1 MRRLFHII
9 ILSAF
14 VSLYSCQRED
24 VPAADNTEDIPAVN
38 GHYVPGK
45 AVVRMSEGL
54 VSAIES
60 GQRSCEIIPGATV
73 RRTFAHGG
81 IYEERMRKAGLHL
94 WYDVEFDESRPL
106 TKTGESLL
114 DVEGV
119 DLVEYVP
126 VVISTSDTYPFDDP
140 DLKKQ
145 WHYYN
150 KGNILTG
157 LEKGCDINVFPAW
170 ERGVVGSSDVVVA
183 VIDGGVDVGHDDLK
197 DNLWSGTDTLGNTIH
212 GYNFVSDTYT
222 VTPDSHGT
230 HVAGTIAAVNNN
242 GIGVSGIAGGNAAEG
257 IGGVRIMSCQIF
269 EGEDGSGSGASAI
282 VWAANNG
289 AVIAQNSWS
298 FPLEDNPDLTDTP
311 QYIKT
316 AVDYFNTY
324 AGCDSEGNQLPDS
337 HMKGGVVI
345 FAAGNEAKSM
355 GYPASYTGCVAVSSI
370 AGDYE
375 LAYYSNFGDWV
386 DIAAPGG
393 DAMKNQQVYSTVP
406 GNSYAY
412 MQGTSMACPHVSG
425 VAALIVSEFGGQG
438 FTRED
443 LIDRLLETAADISLT
458 SVEMGAGMVDASAA
472 VAHYGEDL
480 PNVPVYAGY
489 DDLSGTSLRLKY
501 LMPEDNNG
509 VVCRKVDFYRS
520 LESFDEVSD
529 HLTKITLSTSSAHAG
544 DTLYFTIDKLTYNTT
559 YYFSVKGYDLYDNS
573 SVLSENVK
581 ITTRDN
587 LAPVI
592 VALDGTEHTLKKFMT
607 SKFKFTVTDP
617 ENELNEVGYDNA
629 TDSDVLTK
637 ENDVYVLTIDAKAI
651 PAGTYRSRIYAS
663 DAAGKSSECEIVFVV
678 EENSAPEQV
687 AQFENILFTARS
699 KSRMIDLNEY
709 ISDPDGESLEYSVV
723 SSSESVAKVSVSK
736 GTLTVNSVAFGTAE
750 ITITATDALQKS
762 LIATFKVVVR
772 DGTKAVDVYPNPVKD
787 GKLYLRT
794 SQHEDVDVFISGSS
808 GAVIYDSKAVADP
821 FDPVAIDISG
831 AVPGVY
837 NVKVTTAS
845 GKVMTQ
851 NIVKL

>member
-1 MRRLFHII
+1 ML
-9 ILSAF
+9 LC
-14 VSLYSCQRED
+14 LSCQQ
-24 VPAADNTEDIPAVN
+24 NDIPVIGQEDEMPEQN
-38 GHYVPGK
+38 QCVPGK
-45 AVVRMSEGL
+45 AVIKVSEEL
-54 VSAIES
+54 WNALES
-60 GQRSCEIIPGATV
+60 GERDVELMPGASI

-81 IYEERMRKAGLHL
+81 RYEDRMRRAGLHL
-94 WYDVEFDESRPL
+94 WLDVEFDEAIPL
-106 TKTGESLL
+106 TKAGGSLL
-114 DVEGV
+114 DIEGV
-119 DLVEYVP
+119 ELVEFMP
-126 VVISTSDTYPFDDP
+126 VTSRSDVSYPFDDP
-140 DLKKQ
+140 NLKKQ
-145 WHYYN
+145 WHYWN
-150 KGNILTG
+150 KGNVLTG
-157 LEKGCDINVFPAW
+157 LEAGCDVNVFPAW
-170 ERGVVGSSDVVVA
+170 ERGVVGSGNVVVA
-183 VIDGGVDVGHDDLK
+183 VIDGGVDFNHEDLAGNMWEGK
-197 DNLWSGTDTLGNTIH
+197 DTLGNTIH
-212 GYNFVSDTYT
+212 GYNFVYDSYT
-222 VTPDSHGT
+222 INPESHGT

-242 GIGVSGIAGGNAAEG
+242 GIGASGIAGGNAAEG
-257 IGGVRIMSCQIF
+257 IKGASIMSCQIF
-269 EGEDGSGSGASAI
+269 DGEDSGGNGAAAI

-289 AVIAQNSWS
+289 AVIAQNSWG
-298 FPLEDNPDLTDTP
+298 FPHEDNPNLTDTP
-311 QYIKT
+311 EYIKE
-316 AVDYFNTY
+316 AIDYFNTH
-324 AGCDSEGNQLPDS
+324 AGCDENGNQLPDS
-337 HMKGGVVI
+337 PMKGGVV
-345 FAAGNEAKSM
+345 FFSAGNESRSM
-355 GYPASYTGCVAVSSI
+355 GYPASYQECIAVSGI
-370 AGDYE
+370 AGDYT

-386 DIAAPGG
+386 DISAPGG
-393 DAMKNQQVYSTVP
+393 DAYKSQYVYSTVV
-406 GNSYAY
+406 NDSYDSY
-412 MQGTSMACPHVSG
+412 QGTSMACPHVSG
-425 VAALIVSEFGGQG
+425 VAALILSEFGGPG

-443 LIDRLLETAADISLT
+443 LIDRLLTTAADISLPAD
-458 SVEMGAGMVDASAA
+458 EMGAGMVDASAA

-637 ENDVYVLTIDAKAI
+637 ENDIYVLTIDAKAI

-663 DAAGKSSECEIVFVV
+663 DAAGKLSECEIVFVV

-762 LIATFKVVVR
+762 LIANFKVVVR

>member
-1 MRRLFHII
+1 MPEQNQ
-9 ILSAF
+9 
-14 VSLYSCQRED
+14 C
-24 VPAADNTEDIPAVN
+24 
-38 GHYVPGK
+38 VPGK
-45 AVVRMSEGL
+45 AVIKVSEEL
-54 VSAIES
+54 WNALES
-60 GQRSCEIIPGATV
+60 GERDVELMPGASI

-81 IYEERMRKAGLHL
+81 RYEDRMRRAGLHL
-94 WYDVEFDESRPL
+94 WLDVEFDEAIPL
-106 TKTGESLL
+106 TKAGGSLL

-119 DLVEYVP
+119 ELVEFMP
-126 VVISTSDTYPFDDP
+126 VTSRSDVSYPFDDP
-140 DLKKQ
+140 NLKKQ
-145 WHYYN
+145 WHYWN
-150 KGNILTG
+150 KGNVLTG
-157 LEKGCDINVFPAW
+157 LEAGCDVNVFPAW
-170 ERGVVGSSDVVVA
+170 ERGVVGSSNVVVA
-183 VIDGGVDVGHDDLK
+183 VIDGGVDFNHEDLAGNMWEGK
-197 DNLWSGTDTLGNTIH
+197 DTLGNTIH
-212 GYNFVSDTYT
+212 GYNFVTDSYT
-222 VTPDSHGT
+222 INPESHGT
-230 HVAGTIAAVNNN
+230 HVAGTIAAVSNN
-242 GIGVSGIAGGNAAEG
+242 GTGVSGIAGGNAAEG
-257 IGGVRIMSCQIF
+257 IKGASIMSCQIF
-269 EGEDGSGSGASAI
+269 DGEDGGNGAAAI

-289 AVIAQNSWS
+289 AVIAQNSWGY
-298 FPLEDNPDLTDTP
+298 PHEENPDLTDTP
-311 QYIKT
+311 EYMKAAI
-316 AVDYFNTY
+316 DYFNSS
-324 AGCDSEGNQLPDS
+324 AGCDEEGNQLPDS
-337 HMKGGVVI
+337 PMKGGVV
-345 FAAGNEAKSM
+345 FFSAGNESMSM
-355 GYPASYTGCVAVSSI
+355 GYPASYQECIAVSGI
-370 AGDYE
+370 AGDYT

-386 DIAAPGG
+386 DISAPGG

-406 GNSYAY
+406 GNSYGY

-443 LIDRLLETAADISLT
+443 LIDRLLTTAADISLPAD
-458 SVEMGAGMVDASAA
+458 EMGAGMVDASAA

-501 LMPEDNNG
+501 IMPEDNNG
-509 VVCRKVDFYRS
+509 VECRKVDFYYS
-520 LESFDEVSD
+520 TGSFSQVSD
-529 HLTKITLSTSSAHAG
+529 TLSKLTQTTSSVHAG
-544 DTLYFTIDKLTYNTT
+544 DTLYFTVDKLAYNTT

-573 SVLSENVK
+573 SVLSENTK

-592 VALDGTEHTLKKFMT
+592 EALDGTDHTLKKFMT

-617 ENELNEVGYDNA
+617 ENELKEVGYDNA
-629 TDSDVLTK
+629 TDSDVFTK

-699 KSRMIDLNEY
+699 KTRTIELSEY

-772 DGTKAVDVYPNPVKD
+772 DGTKAADVYPNPVKD
-787 GKLYLRT
+787 GKLYFRT
-794 SQHEDVDVFISGSS
+794 SQHEEVDVFISGSS

>member
-1 MRRLFHII
+1 MP
-9 ILSAF
+9 
-14 VSLYSCQRED
+14 VT
-24 VPAADNTEDIPAVN
+24 DNVEDIPAN
-38 GHYVPGK
+38 GHHVHGK
-45 AVVRMSEGL
+45 AVVKVSDGL

-60 GQRSCEIIPGATV
+60 GQRSCEIIPGATMK
-73 RRTFAHGG
+73 RTFAHGG
-81 IYEERMRKAGLHL
+81 RYEGRMRKAGLHL
-94 WYDVEFDESRPL
+94 WYDVEFDESQPL

-114 DVEGV
+114 DVDGIE
-119 DLVEYVP
+119 LVEYVP
-126 VVISTSDTYPFDDP
+126 VMMSSSDTYFFDDP

-157 LEKGCDINVFPAW
+157 LVAGCDINVFPAW
-170 ERGVVGSSDVVVA
+170 ERGVVGSSNVVVA
-183 VIDGGVDVGHDDLK
+183 VIDGGVDFNHEDLAGNMWEGK
-197 DNLWSGTDTLGNTIH
+197 DSLGNTIH
-212 GYNFVSDTYT
+212 GYNFVTDSYT
-222 VTPDSHGT
+222 INPESHGT
-230 HVAGTIAAVNNN
+230 HVAGTIAAVSNN
-242 GIGVSGIAGGNAAEG
+242 GTGVSGIAGGNAAEG
-257 IGGVRIMSCQIF
+257 IKGASIMSCQIF
-269 EGEDGSGSGASAI
+269 DGEDGGNGAAAI

-289 AVIAQNSWS
+289 AVIAQNSWGY
-298 FPLEDNPDLTDTP
+298 PHEENPDLTDTP
-311 QYIKT
+311 EYMKAAI
-316 AVDYFNTY
+316 DYFNSS
-324 AGCDSEGNQLPDS
+324 AGCDEEGNQLPDS
-337 HMKGGVVI
+337 PMKGGVV
-345 FAAGNEAKSM
+345 FFSAGNESMSM
-355 GYPASYTGCVAVSSI
+355 GYPASYQECIAVSGI
-370 AGDYE
+370 AGDYT

-406 GNSYAY
+406 GNSYGY

-443 LIDRLLETAADISLT
+443 LIDRLLTTAADISLT

-509 VVCRKVDFYRS
+509 VECKKVDFYYS
-520 LESFDEVSD
+520 LESFDKVSEQ
-529 HLTKITLSTSSAHAG
+529 LTKTTQSTTALHAG

-559 YYFSVKGYDLYDNS
+559 YYFSVIGCDLYDNP
-573 SVLSENVK
+573 SVLSENTK

-592 VALDGTEHTLKKFMT
+592 EALDGADLTLKKFMT
-607 SKFKFTVTDP
+607 SKFKFSVTDP
-617 ENELNEVGYDNA
+617 ENELKEVGYDNA

-637 ENDVYVLTIDAKAI
+637 ENDVYILTIDARAI

-678 EENSAPEQV
+678 EENSVPEQV

-772 DGTKAVDVYPNPVKD
+772 DGTKAVDIYPNPVTD
-787 GKLYLRT
+787 GKLYVR
-794 SQHEDVDVFISGSS
+794 SSEKEDVDMRIVSSSGSVVFS
-808 GAVIYDSKAVADP
+808 GKVVADP
-821 FDPVAIDISG
+821 FDPAEADLSSVL
-831 AVPGVY
+831 PGIY
-837 NVKVTTAS
+837 NVRVTNKS
-845 GKVMTQ
+845 GKVTTQ

>member
-1 MRRLFHII
+1 MPEQNQ
-9 ILSAF
+9 
-14 VSLYSCQRED
+14 C
-24 VPAADNTEDIPAVN
+24 
-38 GHYVPGK
+38 VPGK
-45 AVVRMSEGL
+45 AVIKVSEEL
-54 VSAIES
+54 WNALES
-60 GQRSCEIIPGATV
+60 GERDVELMPGASI

-81 IYEERMRKAGLHL
+81 RYEDRMRRAGLHL
-94 WYDVEFDESRPL
+94 WLDVEFDEAIPL
-106 TKTGESLL
+106 TKAGGSLL

-119 DLVEYVP
+119 ELVEFMP
-126 VVISTSDTYPFDDP
+126 VTSRSDVSYPFDDP
-140 DLKKQ
+140 NLKKQ
-145 WHYYN
+145 WHYWN
-150 KGNILTG
+150 KGNVLTG
-157 LEKGCDINVFPAW
+157 LEAGCDVNVFPAW
-170 ERGVVGSSDVVVA
+170 ERGVVGSGNVVVA
-183 VIDGGVDVGHDDLK
+183 VIDGGVDFNHEDLAGNMWEGK
-197 DNLWSGTDTLGNTIH
+197 DTLGNTIH
-212 GYNFVSDTYT
+212 GYNFVYDSYT
-222 VTPDSHGT
+222 INPESHGT

-257 IGGVRIMSCQIF
+257 IKGASIMSCQIF
-269 EGEDGSGSGASAI
+269 DGEDGGNGAAAI

-289 AVIAQNSWS
+289 AVIAQNSWGY
-298 FPLEDNPDLTDTP
+298 PHEENPDLTDTP
-311 QYIKT
+311 EYMKAAI
-316 AVDYFNTY
+316 DYFNSS
-324 AGCDSEGNQLPDS
+324 AGCDEEGNQLPDS
-337 HMKGGVVI
+337 PMKGGVV
-345 FAAGNEAKSM
+345 FFSAGNESRSM
-355 GYPASYTGCVAVSSI
+355 GYPASYQECIAVSGI
-370 AGDYE
+370 AGDNT

-386 DIAAPGG
+386 DISAPGG
-393 DAMKNQQVYSTVP
+393 DAYKSQYVYSTVV
-406 GNSYAY
+406 NDSYDSY
-412 MQGTSMACPHVSG
+412 QGTSMACPHVSG

-509 VVCRKVDFYRS
+509 VECKKVDFYYS
-520 LESFDEVSD
+520 LESFDKVSEQ
-529 HLTKITLSTSSAHAG
+529 LTKTTQSTTALHAG
-544 DTLYFTIDKLTYNTT
+544 DTLYFTVDKLAYNTT

-573 SVLSENVK
+573 SVLSENTK

-592 VALDGTEHTLKKFMT
+592 EALDGTDHTLKKFMT

-617 ENELNEVGYDNA
+617 ENELKEVGYDNA
-629 TDSDVLTK
+629 TDSDVFTK

-699 KSRMIDLNEY
+699 KTRTIELSEY

-750 ITITATDALQKS
+750 VTITATDALQKNVT
-762 LIATFKVVVR
+762 ATFKVVVR
-772 DGTKAVDVYPNPVKD
+772 DGTKAADVYPNPVKD
-787 GKLYLRT
+787 GKLYFRT
-794 SQHEDVDVFISGSS
+794 SQHEEVDVFISGSS

>member
-1 MRRLFHII
+1 ML
-9 ILSAF
+9 LC
-14 VSLYSCQRED
+14 LSCQQ
-24 VPAADNTEDIPAVN
+24 NDIPVIGQEDEMPEQN
-38 GHYVPGK
+38 QCVPGK
-45 AVVRMSEGL
+45 AVIKVSEEL
-54 VSAIES
+54 WNALES
-60 GQRSCEIIPGATV
+60 GERDVELMPGASI

-81 IYEERMRKAGLHL
+81 RYEDRMRRAGLHL
-94 WYDVEFDESRPL
+94 WLDVEFDEAIPL
-106 TKTGESLL
+106 TKAGGSLL

-119 DLVEYVP
+119 ELVEFMP
-126 VVISTSDTYPFDDP
+126 VTSRSDVSYPFDDP
-140 DLKKQ
+140 NLKKQ
-145 WHYYN
+145 WHYWN
-150 KGNILTG
+150 KGNVLTG
-157 LEKGCDINVFPAW
+157 LEAGCDVNVFPAW
-170 ERGVVGSSDVVVA
+170 ERGVVGSGNVVVA
-183 VIDGGVDVGHDDLK
+183 VIDGGVDFNHEDLAGNMWEGK
-197 DNLWSGTDTLGNTIH
+197 DTLGNTIH
-212 GYNFVSDTYT
+212 GYNFVYDSYT
-222 VTPDSHGT
+222 INPESHGT

-257 IGGVRIMSCQIF
+257 IKGASIMSCQIF
-269 EGEDGSGSGASAI
+269 DGEDGGNGAAAI

-289 AVIAQNSWS
+289 AVIAQNSWGY
-298 FPLEDNPDLTDTP
+298 PHEENPDLTDTP
-311 QYIKT
+311 EYMKAAI
-316 AVDYFNTY
+316 DYFNSS
-324 AGCDSEGNQLPDS
+324 AGCDEEGNQLPDS
-337 HMKGGVVI
+337 PMKGGVV
-345 FAAGNEAKSM
+345 FFSAGNESRSM
-355 GYPASYTGCVAVSSI
+355 GYPASYQECIAVSGI
-370 AGDYE
+370 AGDYT

-386 DIAAPGG
+386 DISAPGG
-393 DAMKNQQVYSTVP
+393 DAYKSQYVYSTVV
-406 GNSYAY
+406 NDSYDSY
-412 MQGTSMACPHVSG
+412 QGTSMACPHVSG
-425 VAALIVSEFGGQG
+425 VAALILSEFGGPG

-443 LIDRLLETAADISLT
+443 LIDRLLTTAADISLPAD
-458 SVEMGAGMVDASAA
+458 EMGAGMVDASAA

-509 VVCRKVDFYRS
+509 VECKKVDFYYS
-520 LESFDEVSD
+520 LESFDKVSEQ
-529 HLTKITLSTSSAHAG
+529 LTKTTQSTTALHAG

-559 YYFSVKGYDLYDNS
+559 YYFSVIGCDLYDNP
-573 SVLSENVK
+573 SVLSENTK

-592 VALDGTEHTLKKFMT
+592 EALDGADLTLKKFMT
-607 SKFKFTVTDP
+607 SKFKFSVTDP
-617 ENELNEVGYDNA
+617 ENELKEVGYDNA

-637 ENDVYVLTIDAKAI
+637 ENDVYILTIDARAI

-699 KSRMIDLNEY
+699 KTRTIELSEY

-750 ITITATDALQKS
+750 VTITATDALQKNVT
-762 LIATFKVVVR
+762 ATFKVVVR

-787 GKLYLRT
+787 GKLYFRT
-794 SQHEDVDVFISGSS
+794 SQHEEVDVFISGSS

>member
-1 MRRLFHII
+1 MPEQNQ
-9 ILSAF
+9 
-14 VSLYSCQRED
+14 C
-24 VPAADNTEDIPAVN
+24 
-38 GHYVPGK
+38 VPGK
-45 AVVRMSEGL
+45 AVIKVSEEL
-54 VSAIES
+54 WNALES
-60 GQRSCEIIPGATV
+60 GERDVELMPGASI

-81 IYEERMRKAGLHL
+81 RYEDRMRRAGLHL
-94 WYDVEFDESRPL
+94 WLDVEFDEAIPL
-106 TKTGESLL
+106 TKAGGSLL

-119 DLVEYVP
+119 ELVEFMP
-126 VVISTSDTYPFDDP
+126 VTSRSDVSYPFDDP
-140 DLKKQ
+140 NLKKQ
-145 WHYYN
+145 WHYWN
-150 KGNILTG
+150 KGNVLTG
-157 LEKGCDINVFPAW
+157 LEAGCDVNVFPAW
-170 ERGVVGSSDVVVA
+170 ERGVVGSGNVVVA
-183 VIDGGVDVGHDDLK
+183 VIDGGVDFNHEDLAGNMWEGK
-197 DNLWSGTDTLGNTIH
+197 DTLGNTIH
-212 GYNFVSDTYT
+212 GYNFVYDSYT
-222 VTPDSHGT
+222 INPESHGT

-242 GIGVSGIAGGNAAEG
+242 GIGASGIAGGNAAEG
-257 IGGVRIMSCQIF
+257 IKGASIMSCQIF
-269 EGEDGSGSGASAI
+269 DGEDSGGNGAAAI

-289 AVIAQNSWS
+289 AVIAQNSWG
-298 FPLEDNPDLTDTP
+298 FPHEENPNLTDTP
-311 QYIKT
+311 EYIKE
-316 AVDYFNTY
+316 AIDYFNTH
-324 AGCDSEGNQLPDS
+324 AGCDENGNQLPDS
-337 HMKGGVVI
+337 PMKGGVV
-345 FAAGNEAKSM
+345 FFSAGNESRSM
-355 GYPASYTGCVAVSSI
+355 GYPASYQECIAVSGI
-370 AGDYE
+370 AGDYT

-386 DIAAPGG
+386 DISAPGG
-393 DAMKNQQVYSTVP
+393 DASKSQYVYSTVV
-406 GNSYAY
+406 NDSYDSY
-412 MQGTSMACPHVSG
+412 QGTSMACPHVSG
-425 VAALIVSEFGGQG
+425 VAALILSEFGGPG

-443 LIDRLLETAADISLT
+443 LIDRLLTTAADISLPAD
-458 SVEMGAGMVDASAA
+458 EMGAGMVDASAA

-529 HLTKITLSTSSAHAG
+529 HLTKITLSTSSAHSG

-637 ENDVYVLTIDAKAI
+637 ENDIYVLTIDAKAI

-663 DAAGKSSECEIVFVV
+663 DAAGKLSECEIVFVV

-762 LIATFKVVVR
+762 LIANFKVVVR